1 MKRNIRILPFIMLM
15 LLSSA
20 VYSQILEPVTWSFD
34 TKKIS
39 DDVVELQLK
48 ATMDKG
54 WHLYSQDVPKGG
66 PIATTFNFD
75 KSDNYRLIG
84 DTKEPTPIEEYDK
97 NFEMVLKFFDNSVT
111 FRQRIKVTSEDDF
124 TIEGELEYMCCDDKS
139 CLPPDYVD
147 FSFDIKGVEGAQP
160 QGSQAEEGDPQTD
173 EQADAPTEDTN
184 GGLDETVAEEKLIN
198 YGDTSEKAVTT
209 AEVPETELWKPV
221 IDQVKAFEDEESE
234 RSQSWWVIF
243 FLGFIGGLIALLTP
257 CVWPM
262 IPMTVSFFLKRS
274 GDHRAKGVRDAV
286 IYGLG
291 IIVIYVS
298 IGLGITLAFGADALN
313 SLSTNAFFNLLFFL
327 LLVIFAI
334 AFFGGFELTLPASW
348 TNAMDSR
355 ADKTSGLLSIFF
367 MAFTLALVSFSCTGP
382 IIGTLLVEA
391 AISGAR
397 LGPFMGM
404 LGFSV
409 ALAVPFTVFAIFP
422 SWLNSM
428 PKSGGWLNSVKVVLG
443 FLELAL
449 AFKFLSVADLS
460 YHWGLLDRDVFLAI
474 WIVIFT
480 LLGLYLLGKIR
491 FPHDSDMK
499 RIPVFSLFLAIAS
512 LSFAAYM
519 VPGMWGA
526 PVKAV
531 AAFAPPPLTQDF
543 SLYESEVHA
552 KFTDY
557 EQGMEY
563 ARQVN
568 KPVIIDFT
576 GWGCVNCR
584 KMENSVWTDPRVK
597 DMLENDYVLI
607 SLYVDDKQKLPES
620 EIMIITESGK
630 ERKLNTVGRKWS
642 YLQRVKFG
650 TNSQPFYVILDN
662 QGNLL
667 IKPHAYDKSVKK
679 YVEWL
684 QKGLK
689 EFREQ
694 QNSNNKQPVQEE
706 ESE

>member
-1 MKRNIRILPFIMLM
+1 M
-15 LLSSA
+15 LLSSGL
-20 VYSQILEPVTWSFD
+20 YSQILEPVTWSFD
-34 TKKIS
+34 TKKVS

-66 PIATTFNFD
+66 PIATSFNFD
-75 KSDNYRLIG
+75 ESANYSLIG
-84 DTKEPTPIEEYDK
+84 DTKEPKAIEEYDK
-97 NFEMVLKFFDNSVT
+97 NFEMVLKYFDNSVT
-111 FRQRIKVTSEDDF
+111 FRQRIKVTSEEDF
-124 TIEGELEYMCCDDKS
+124 TIEGELEYMCCNDES

-147 FSFDIKGVEGAQP
+147 FSFDIEGVEGTQP
-160 QGSQAEEGDPQTD
+160 QETQTPESGQQTEEK
-173 EQADAPTEDTN
+173 ADAATEDT
-184 GGLDETVAEEKLIN
+184 GDDPGEVVPQEELIN
-198 YGDTSEKAVTT
+198 YGDTSEKVVTT
-209 AEVPETELWKPV
+209 AEVPEKKLWEPV
-221 IDQVKAFEDEESE
+221 VDQVKEFETEGKDESA
-234 RSQSWWVIF
+234 RAWWVIF
-243 FLGFIGGLIALLTP
+243 FMGFVGGLIALLTP

-274 GDHRAKGVRDAV
+274 GNSRSKGIRDAV
-286 IYGLG
+286 VYGLG
-291 IIVIYVS
+291 IIVIYVT

-313 SLSTNAFFNLLFFL
+313 NLSTNAFFNLLFFL
-327 LLVIFAI
+327 LLVVFAV
-334 AFFGGFELTLPASW
+334 AFFGGFELTLPSKW

-391 AISGAR
+391 AVSGAR

-409 ALAVPFTVFAIFP
+409 ALAVPFTIFAIFP

-480 LLGLYLLGKIR
+480 LLGLYLLGKLR

-499 RIPVFSLFLAIAS
+499 RIPVFSLFLAIIS
-512 LSFAAYM
+512 LSFAVYM

-552 KFTDY
+552 EFTDY

-620 EIMIITESGK
+620 EIMTVTESGK
-630 ERKLNTVGRKWS
+630 ERELNTVGRKWS

-650 TNSQPFYVILDN
+650 TNSQPFYVILDH

-667 IKPHAYDKSVKK
+667 IKPRAYDKSVKG

-684 QKGLK
+684 HKGLK
-689 EFREQ
+689 EFRQ
-694 QNSNNKQPVQEE
+694 KQKDNNKQPIQ
-706 ESE
+706 